1 MQQQTSEQTHA
12 PVDSIW
18 GFAAHV
24 FDRVPGGSLVGLLL
38 TGAVLFGL
46 WKAAPVLL
54 RALQASSEAIQSSAA
69 AFESLEAHSTQ
80 ALSALKDSVVK
91 IGSHL
96 QAFNARLAEIEK
108 KIEKALGKDDG

>member
-69 AFESLEAHSTQ
+69 AFESMEAHITG
-80 ALSALKDSVVK
+80 ALSAIKENMSKL
-91 IGSHL
+91 GQHL
-96 QAFNARLAEIEK
+96 QAFNTRLVTLEK
-108 KIEKALGKDDG
+108 RIEKALGKDDE